1 MSQITTKELASISDL
16 LTMEQNLAAKFT
28 DYAAQTTDPA
38 LKTRFETLSQTHQK
52 HFDQLYANLH

>member
-16 LTMEQNLAAKFT
+16 LSMEQNLVAKFS
-28 DYAAQTTDPA
+28 DYATQTTDSA
-38 LKTRFETLSQTHQK
+38 LKTRFEGLAQTHQK